1 MELLVGSPNTWL
13 VGSNKTDLARS
24 WQQKLQKEVVKP
36 VVKPDGLSLSLVA
49 FFMTIGICLCVK
61 PPLVTK
67 DAQYKTT
74 FNYPLIVLLACAVA
88 AVVYF
93 IDDSVIDAAVALSS
107 P

>member
-24 WQQKLQKEVVKP
+24 WQQKLQKEVV
-36 VVKPDGLSLSLVA
+36 VKPNGLPLSLVA

-67 DAQYKTT
+67 DAQYKTS

-88 AVVYF
+88 TVVYF